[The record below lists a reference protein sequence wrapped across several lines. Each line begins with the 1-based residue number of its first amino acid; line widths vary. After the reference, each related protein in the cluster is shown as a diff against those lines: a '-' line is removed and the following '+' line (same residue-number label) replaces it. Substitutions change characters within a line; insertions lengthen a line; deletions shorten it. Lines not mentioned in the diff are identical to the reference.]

1 MSPEFAETFARSEKR
16 AFDGQP
22 LRLTDDGIWLAMP
35 LDVLDAALE
44 KLQATGFWSRLG
56 TRAKVLDAGM
66 GDGRLVAA
74 LCTVPHDLWAYGIE
88 SHPNLCQLAQDNLR
102 MLTERGMASSWRTCQ
117 GDYFDLS
124 TYPKLG
130 IRFEDIDAFFN
141 YPDGNEHKLA
151 AFLREHGRPGAFLVV
166 LTPERGLELKGLARE
181 EELAIERGPG
191 VPEFRLV
198 LYRIHRGG
206 RESQLGQ

>member
-1 MSPEFAETFARSEKR
+1 VSPDFDETFARSEKK

-44 KLQATGFWSRLG
+44 KLQATGFWSRIG

-88 SHPNLCQLAQDNLR
+88 SHPNLCELAQDNLR
-102 MLTERGMASSWRTCQ
+102 MLTERGMASRWRTCQ

-130 IRFEDIDAFFN
+130 IRVEDVDAFFN

-151 AFLREHGRPGAFLVV
+151 AFLREHGRPGAFLIV
-166 LTPERGLELKGLARE
+166 LTPERGLEIEGLVRE

-191 VPEFRLV
+191 FPAFRLV
-198 LYRIHRGG
+198 LYRIHRTSGD
-206 RESQLGQ
+206 